1 MKPPFQITSKIAN
14 LISEI
19 SRGLGRL
26 ESVSF
31 APPNPNLRRKNRIKT
46 IKSTLAIEGNTFTEE
61 QITAILENKKVV
73 GSQKEIREVQNAI
86 ELYDRI
92 DSFRPGKEKD
102 FLKAHSI
109 LMQVLVDGAG
119 NYRSKNVGILKG
131 RVVKHLAPKP
141 RMVGELMKKT
151 TELDQDRKRI
161 HPLVL
166 SSVAHYE
173 IEFIHPFEDGNGRIG
188 RFWQALI
195 LTKYDPIFK
204 FIPIENLV
212 EKNQL
217 RYYEVLESCDKKGDS
232 TLFIEFMLE
241 VILESLSDFSRDIK
255 GVTASSTDRLMKAK
269 QEFKKREFSRKE
281 YMELF
286 KSISSATAS
295 RDLKNGVEQGQ
306 LEREGDKNKSR
317 YRFC

>member
-1 MKPPFQITSKIAN
+1 
-14 LISEI
+14 
-19 SRGLGRL
+19 
-26 ESVSF
+26 
-31 APPNPNLRRKNRIKT
+31 
-46 IKSTLAIEGNTFTEE
+46 
-61 QITAILENKKVV
+61 
-73 GSQKEIREVQNAI
+73 
-86 ELYDRI
+86 
-92 DSFRPGKEKD
+92 
-102 FLKAHSI
+102 
-109 LMQVLVDGAG
+109 
-119 NYRSKNVGILKG
+119 
-131 RVVKHLAPKP
+131 
-141 RMVGELMKKT
+141 MVGELMKKLLSWIK
-151 TELDQDRKRI
+151 TEKEI